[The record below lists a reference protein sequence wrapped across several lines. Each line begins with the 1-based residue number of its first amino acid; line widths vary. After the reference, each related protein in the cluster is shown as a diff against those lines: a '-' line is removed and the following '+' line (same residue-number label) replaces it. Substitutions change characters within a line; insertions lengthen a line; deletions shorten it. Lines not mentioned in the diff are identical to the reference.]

1 MGIKLFKKL
10 RKIDLF
16 RVSFSFKYMNKE
28 KYATSIGGFVTFI
41 FSGALIWIFVINFIP
56 FIKKKN
62 FNLQDYI
69 VNTHETEEINLKD
82 SPTAFAIGFDCP
94 VDSRTQIKAE
104 DLFDLNVSFITYT
117 KDNKGNRNKA
127 IGKIETHNCNENDFH
142 NEHNDSFD
150 FLKIKNLQCLNEKK
164 EKLGGIYTDKK
175 FTYYE
180 FSLMA
185 KENTTEHYKK
195 IDDYLIENDCKLQF
209 YYTDLTLNLS
219 NYKEPIK
226 SFINSLFL
234 QINPTLFLKMNVF
247 FMNYHLN
254 NDTTFIPIKSGNK
267 EEDPLLNTGFSR
279 AEQYFLYKGTDRF
292 SKKPD
297 SFHKYANLYIR
308 VDNKKI
314 EINRKYQNLLEF
326 YADNSSLLLSIFA
339 ILNFLF
345 SKYNTF
351 KANESI
357 SKRLFYND
365 KNEKKFILKLIEKE
379 NRQTQSSMRINQFN
393 SQTIYNCDTDKHLKK
408 IKNENYIKKKQLT
421 FKCLKKYIPNFSS
434 LFYCCDK
441 EKEKWNDEANNILNK
456 KLDIYFYM
464 KTMILLE
471 IMYQKL
477 VDDNI
482 KKEINNYS
490 RFVQFIKDI
499 EENKLKDFYEYSN
512 GLNPDEVLN
521 DEERNE
527 NLNTNTNIF
536 KN

>member
-28 KYATSIGGFVTFI
+28 KYATSVGGFVTFI

-117 KDNKGNRNKA
+117 KDNNGNRNKT

-164 EKLGGIYTDKK
+164 EKLGGIYTEKK

-234 QINPTLFLKMNVF
+234 QINPTLFLKMNEC
-247 FMNYHLN
+247 
-254 NDTTFIPIKSGNK
+254 I
-267 EEDPLLNTGFSR
+267 
-279 AEQYFLYKGTDRF
+279 
-292 SKKPD
+292 
-297 SFHKYANLYIR
+297 FHELPF
-308 VDNKKI
+308 
-314 EINRKYQNLLEF
+314 E
-326 YADNSSLLLSIFA
+326 
-339 ILNFLF
+339 
-345 SKYNTF
+345 
-351 KANESI
+351 
-357 SKRLFYND
+357 
-365 KNEKKFILKLIEKE
+365 
-379 NRQTQSSMRINQFN
+379 
-393 SQTIYNCDTDKHLKK
+393 
-408 IKNENYIKKKQLT
+408 
-421 FKCLKKYIPNFSS
+421 
-434 LFYCCDK
+434 
-441 EKEKWNDEANNILNK
+441 
-456 KLDIYFYM
+456 
-464 KTMILLE
+464 
-471 IMYQKL
+471 
-477 VDDNI
+477 
-482 KKEINNYS
+482 
-490 RFVQFIKDI
+490 
-499 EENKLKDFYEYSN
+499 
-512 GLNPDEVLN
+512 
-521 DEERNE
+521 
-527 NLNTNTNIF
+527 
-536 KN
+536 

>member
-1 MGIKLFKKL
+1 MGDKLFKKL

-16 RVSFSFKYMNKE
+16 RVSFAFKYMNKE
-28 KYATSIGGFVTFI
+28 KYATSVGGFVTLI
-41 FSGALIWIFVINFIP
+41 FCGVLAWIFVINIIP
-56 FIKKKN
+56 FFKKKN

-69 VNTHETEEINLKD
+69 VNTHETEELNLID

-94 VDSRTQIKAE
+94 VDSRTQIRAE

-117 KDNKGNRNKA
+117 KDNKGNRNKT
-127 IGKIETHNCNENDFH
+127 IDKVETHNCNENDFH
-142 NEHNDSFD
+142 NEHNESFK
-150 FLKIKNLQCLNEKK
+150 LLNINNLQCLNQKE
-164 EKLGGIYTDKK
+164 EKLEGIYTDEK

-195 IDDYLIENDCKLQF
+195 IDEYLIENDCKLQF
-209 YYTDLTLNLS
+209 YYTDLTLDLS

-267 EEDPLLNTGFSR
+267 EEEPLLKTGFSR
-279 AEQYFLYKGTDRF
+279 AEQYFLYKGTDRYP
-292 SKKPD
+292 KKPY

-326 YADNSSLLLSIFA
+326 YADNSSLLISIFA
-339 ILNFLF
+339 ILKYLF

-357 SKRLFYND
+357 SKRLFYNSE
-365 KNEKKFILKLIEKE
+365 NEKKFIQKLKEKE
-379 NRQTQSSMRINQFN
+379 NLQKSEASKRISHSNNQTN
-393 SQTIYNCDTDKHLKK
+393 YYCETDKDLKE
-408 IKNENYIKKKQLT
+408 IKSENYIKK
-421 FKCLKKYIPNFSS
+421 
-434 LFYCCDK
+434 
-441 EKEKWNDEANNILNK
+441 
-456 KLDIYFYM
+456 
-464 KTMILLE
+464 
-471 IMYQKL
+471 
-477 VDDNI
+477 
-482 KKEINNYS
+482 
-490 RFVQFIKDI
+490 
-499 EENKLKDFYEYSN
+499 SN
-512 GLNPDEVLN
+512 
-521 DEERNE
+521 
-527 NLNTNTNIF
+527 
-536 KN
+536 